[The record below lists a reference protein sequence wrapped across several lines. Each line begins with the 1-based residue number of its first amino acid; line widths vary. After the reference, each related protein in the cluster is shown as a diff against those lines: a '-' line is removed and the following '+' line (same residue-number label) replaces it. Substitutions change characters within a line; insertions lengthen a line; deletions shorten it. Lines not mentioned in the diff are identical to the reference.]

1 MPRPS
6 KLSASAADLVLK
18 ELKKNIKPLSA
29 YDLLEKLRK
38 TGIKSPPIVY
48 RALENLTESGKVHK
62 INELNTYVACDCE
75 DDHKHSLSVIM
86 VCQRCNKVNEAHDH
100 ALIKHFEKLSKLG
113 INLAEQAVIEL
124 PVVCCECES

>member
-48 RALENLTESGKVHK
+48 RALENLT
-62 INELNTYVACDCE
+62 
-75 DDHKHSLSVIM
+75 
-86 VCQRCNKVNEAHDH
+86 
-100 ALIKHFEKLSKLG
+100 
-113 INLAEQAVIEL
+113 
-124 PVVCCECES
+124 